1 MKKGAFLVDHTTSTP
16 NLAAKIAKAADEF
29 GVKSI
34 DAPVSGGDVGAKNG
48 CLVVMSGGKEQ
59 DVQEA
64 AKLMSKYSQ

>member
-1 MKKGAFLVDHTTSTP
+1 MKKGAFLIDHTTSTP
-16 NLAAKIAKAADEF
+16 NLAAKIAEAAEEF
-29 GVKSI
+29 GVRSV

-64 AKLMSKYSQ
+64 GKLMSKYSQ